1 MVETIPNKETEK
13 NKINLDT
20 NKFDLD
26 MLKNKTELLTLKKT
40 IPGKEWTY
48 YRNDKW
54 TIRTITFKNWIWLNK
69 KVPAQWAKI
78 YWPSGTFDNARLR
91 GTEAKQVKEVSQQE
105 IRSELADYMNRG
117 NSTSEI
123 IRTYKPDPKHPGQYI
138 QTPHIQVIWLESP
151 AIDPIDIISWAF
163 IGGMMYSWFKTAAR
177 FVLTKWVPAVI
188 PKNVLPQMAKAG
200 AAELWQNVAIA
211 TISSAIN

>member
-1 MVETIPNKETEK
+1 MVEITPNKETEQ

-54 TIRTITFKNWIWLNK
+54 VIRTVVFRNGTWLDK
-69 KVPAQWAKI
+69 KVPWQWVRI
-78 YWPSGTFDNARLR
+78 YWPNGTFDNARLR
-91 GTEAKQVKEVSQQE
+91 GTEAKQVKEVSQEE

-123 IRTYKPDPKHPGQYI
+123 IWTYKRDPNHPGQYI
-138 QTPHIQVIWLESP
+138 QTPQIQVIWLEAP
-151 AIDPIDIISWAF
+151 AIDPIDIICWAF
-163 IGGMMYSWFKTAAR
+163 IGGMLYSGVKTAGR

-200 AAELWQNVAIA
+200 AVDLWQNVALA
-211 TISSAIN
+211 SMSSAIN